1 MSECPTLADLLM
13 FSPSYLGSEWESPP
27 HYSTLEEAWREVAW
41 SGSRDLFLRSA
52 VIYAVAREGD
62 LDNARRLLSR
72 ARVEVGEE
80 MNRLTRLKGTQYLD
94 ALEAQIDRFPSLD
107 STPRDP
113 HREWVCR
120 QVEDALEAVE
130 SEWNL
135 NRPPSIDSLAR
146 AVETLGSFTS
156 IPQVDLQAAWI
167 VLALAMEGNVEWSE
181 VFFNVIHNMRP
192 SSPKGWF
199 ARRYL
204 VQVCTLEYAH
214 AVSRLGFR
222 PSRPHYF
229 DAEEFE
235 KWSRLEPESSGAESS
250 GAGDEAEVET
260 APAPVP

>member
-1 MSECPTLADLLM
+1 MCECPTLADLLM
-13 FSPSYLGSEWESPP
+13 FSPSYLGSDWESPP
-27 HYSTLEEAWREVAW
+27 QYSTLEEAWREVAW

-52 VIYAVAREGD
+52 VIYAIAREGD

-107 STPRDP
+107 STLESTHRD
-113 HREWVCR
+113 WVCR
-120 QVEDALEAVE
+120 QVEDAMEAVE
-130 SEWNL
+130 SEWDL
-135 NRPPSIDSLAR
+135 TRPPSLDALTR

-167 VLALAMEGNVEWSE
+167 VLALAMEGNEEWSE

-192 SSPKGWF
+192 TSDVAWW

-204 VQVCTLEYAH
+204 VQVCTLEYGA
-214 AVSRLGFR
+214 AVSRLGMR
-222 PSRPHYF
+222 PQPHYLT
-229 DAEEFE
+229 AEGFKRWAQVE
-235 KWSRLEPESSGAESS
+235 GAESS
-250 GAGDEAEVET
+250 GAGDDMEAEVET
-260 APAPVP
+260 APAPAPVP